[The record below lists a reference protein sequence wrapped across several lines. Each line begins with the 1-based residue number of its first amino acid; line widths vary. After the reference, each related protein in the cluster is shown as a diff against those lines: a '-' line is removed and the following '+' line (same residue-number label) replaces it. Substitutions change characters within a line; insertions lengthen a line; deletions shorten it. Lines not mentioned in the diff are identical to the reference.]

1 MKMTQAKKKAFWQ
14 SLPATPYIL
23 WMALFIIIPL
33 GMVVFFAL
41 TDPQGNFTLEN
52 IARGGEHMGVLLRSI
67 KLAAIATALCVLIAY
82 PLAYILSRKKG
93 FQKQTLFIM
102 VMLPMWMN
110 FLLRTFAWMTILENN
125 GLINKFLGLFGIGP
139 LQMINTQGAVILGM
153 VYNYIPF
160 MILPIYTT
168 MCKIGD
174 DVIEAAQ
181 DLGGNTF
188 QVMARVVIPLSLPG
202 VSTGITMVFVPAI
215 STFIISKML
224 GGGTNQLIGDII
236 ELQFLGNSYN
246 PNLGS
251 AISLVLMVVVLLCMS
266 IMSNFDDEEMEGRIL
281 SRKNRWL
288 SSLYVWLVMLFLY
301 APIAVL
307 IVFSFNDSKSRNTW
321 TGFTLRWYEELFHDR
336 VIIQSFVVMLV
347 VAIASSVVATLLGT
361 LAAIGLNKMNK
372 KLKSVVMT
380 FTYLPMINP
389 EIITGV
395 ALMLLFI
402 YLKMEFGMQ
411 TLIISHITF
420 NVPYVILNVLPKLRQ
435 MDQNTY
441 DAALDLGCNPFTAFT
456 KVVIPEIMPG
466 IVSGF
471 LMALTYSMDDFVISY
486 FVSGASIQTL
496 PVAIYSMT
504 RRRVSPKIN
513 ALSTIMFAVVL
524 LVLLVYNIL
533 SSRKA
538 KAANRSMIR
547 AQKEEL

>member
-1 MKMTQAKKKAFWQ
+1 MKMTQAKKKTFWQ

-281 SRKNRWL
+281 
-288 SSLYVWLVMLFLY
+288 
-301 APIAVL
+301 
-307 IVFSFNDSKSRNTW
+307 
-321 TGFTLRWYEELFHDR
+321 
-336 VIIQSFVVMLV
+336 
-347 VAIASSVVATLLGT
+347 
-361 LAAIGLNKMNK
+361 
-372 KLKSVVMT
+372 
-380 FTYLPMINP
+380 
-389 EIITGV
+389 
-395 ALMLLFI
+395 
-402 YLKMEFGMQ
+402 
-411 TLIISHITF
+411 
-420 NVPYVILNVLPKLRQ
+420 
-435 MDQNTY
+435 
-441 DAALDLGCNPFTAFT
+441 
-456 KVVIPEIMPG
+456 
-466 IVSGF
+466 
-471 LMALTYSMDDFVISY
+471 
-486 FVSGASIQTL
+486 
-496 PVAIYSMT
+496 
-504 RRRVSPKIN
+504 
-513 ALSTIMFAVVL
+513 
-524 LVLLVYNIL
+524 
-533 SSRKA
+533 
-538 KAANRSMIR
+538 
-547 AQKEEL
+547 

>member
-139 LQMINTQGAVILGM
+139 LQMINTQGAVILGL

-215 STFIISKML
+215 SSFIISPML

-281 SRKNRWL
+281 
-288 SSLYVWLVMLFLY
+288 
-301 APIAVL
+301 
-307 IVFSFNDSKSRNTW
+307 
-321 TGFTLRWYEELFHDR
+321 
-336 VIIQSFVVMLV
+336 
-347 VAIASSVVATLLGT
+347 
-361 LAAIGLNKMNK
+361 
-372 KLKSVVMT
+372 
-380 FTYLPMINP
+380 
-389 EIITGV
+389 
-395 ALMLLFI
+395 
-402 YLKMEFGMQ
+402 
-411 TLIISHITF
+411 
-420 NVPYVILNVLPKLRQ
+420 
-435 MDQNTY
+435 
-441 DAALDLGCNPFTAFT
+441 
-456 KVVIPEIMPG
+456 
-466 IVSGF
+466 
-471 LMALTYSMDDFVISY
+471 
-486 FVSGASIQTL
+486 
-496 PVAIYSMT
+496 
-504 RRRVSPKIN
+504 
-513 ALSTIMFAVVL
+513 
-524 LVLLVYNIL
+524 
-533 SSRKA
+533 
-538 KAANRSMIR
+538 
-547 AQKEEL
+547 

>member
-224 GGGTNQLIGDII
+224 GGGTTQLIGDII

-281 SRKNRWL
+281 
-288 SSLYVWLVMLFLY
+288 
-301 APIAVL
+301 
-307 IVFSFNDSKSRNTW
+307 
-321 TGFTLRWYEELFHDR
+321 
-336 VIIQSFVVMLV
+336 
-347 VAIASSVVATLLGT
+347 
-361 LAAIGLNKMNK
+361 
-372 KLKSVVMT
+372 
-380 FTYLPMINP
+380 
-389 EIITGV
+389 
-395 ALMLLFI
+395 
-402 YLKMEFGMQ
+402 
-411 TLIISHITF
+411 
-420 NVPYVILNVLPKLRQ
+420 
-435 MDQNTY
+435 
-441 DAALDLGCNPFTAFT
+441 
-456 KVVIPEIMPG
+456 
-466 IVSGF
+466 
-471 LMALTYSMDDFVISY
+471 
-486 FVSGASIQTL
+486 
-496 PVAIYSMT
+496 
-504 RRRVSPKIN
+504 
-513 ALSTIMFAVVL
+513 
-524 LVLLVYNIL
+524 
-533 SSRKA
+533 
-538 KAANRSMIR
+538 
-547 AQKEEL
+547 

>member
-67 KLAAIATALCVLIAY
+67 KLAAIATVLCVLIAY

-281 SRKNRWL
+281 
-288 SSLYVWLVMLFLY
+288 
-301 APIAVL
+301 
-307 IVFSFNDSKSRNTW
+307 
-321 TGFTLRWYEELFHDR
+321 
-336 VIIQSFVVMLV
+336 
-347 VAIASSVVATLLGT
+347 
-361 LAAIGLNKMNK
+361 
-372 KLKSVVMT
+372 
-380 FTYLPMINP
+380 
-389 EIITGV
+389 
-395 ALMLLFI
+395 
-402 YLKMEFGMQ
+402 
-411 TLIISHITF
+411 
-420 NVPYVILNVLPKLRQ
+420 
-435 MDQNTY
+435 
-441 DAALDLGCNPFTAFT
+441 
-456 KVVIPEIMPG
+456 
-466 IVSGF
+466 
-471 LMALTYSMDDFVISY
+471 
-486 FVSGASIQTL
+486 
-496 PVAIYSMT
+496 
-504 RRRVSPKIN
+504 
-513 ALSTIMFAVVL
+513 
-524 LVLLVYNIL
+524 
-533 SSRKA
+533 
-538 KAANRSMIR
+538 
-547 AQKEEL
+547 

>member
-110 FLLRTFAWMTILENN
+110 FLLSTFAWMTILENN

-281 SRKNRWL
+281 
-288 SSLYVWLVMLFLY
+288 
-301 APIAVL
+301 
-307 IVFSFNDSKSRNTW
+307 
-321 TGFTLRWYEELFHDR
+321 
-336 VIIQSFVVMLV
+336 
-347 VAIASSVVATLLGT
+347 
-361 LAAIGLNKMNK
+361 
-372 KLKSVVMT
+372 
-380 FTYLPMINP
+380 
-389 EIITGV
+389 
-395 ALMLLFI
+395 
-402 YLKMEFGMQ
+402 
-411 TLIISHITF
+411 
-420 NVPYVILNVLPKLRQ
+420 
-435 MDQNTY
+435 
-441 DAALDLGCNPFTAFT
+441 
-456 KVVIPEIMPG
+456 
-466 IVSGF
+466 
-471 LMALTYSMDDFVISY
+471 
-486 FVSGASIQTL
+486 
-496 PVAIYSMT
+496 
-504 RRRVSPKIN
+504 
-513 ALSTIMFAVVL
+513 
-524 LVLLVYNIL
+524 
-533 SSRKA
+533 
-538 KAANRSMIR
+538 
-547 AQKEEL
+547 

>member
-82 PLAYILSRKKG
+82 PLTYILSRKKG

-281 SRKNRWL
+281 
-288 SSLYVWLVMLFLY
+288 
-301 APIAVL
+301 
-307 IVFSFNDSKSRNTW
+307 
-321 TGFTLRWYEELFHDR
+321 
-336 VIIQSFVVMLV
+336 
-347 VAIASSVVATLLGT
+347 
-361 LAAIGLNKMNK
+361 
-372 KLKSVVMT
+372 
-380 FTYLPMINP
+380 
-389 EIITGV
+389 
-395 ALMLLFI
+395 
-402 YLKMEFGMQ
+402 
-411 TLIISHITF
+411 
-420 NVPYVILNVLPKLRQ
+420 
-435 MDQNTY
+435 
-441 DAALDLGCNPFTAFT
+441 
-456 KVVIPEIMPG
+456 
-466 IVSGF
+466 
-471 LMALTYSMDDFVISY
+471 
-486 FVSGASIQTL
+486 
-496 PVAIYSMT
+496 
-504 RRRVSPKIN
+504 
-513 ALSTIMFAVVL
+513 
-524 LVLLVYNIL
+524 
-533 SSRKA
+533 
-538 KAANRSMIR
+538 
-547 AQKEEL
+547 